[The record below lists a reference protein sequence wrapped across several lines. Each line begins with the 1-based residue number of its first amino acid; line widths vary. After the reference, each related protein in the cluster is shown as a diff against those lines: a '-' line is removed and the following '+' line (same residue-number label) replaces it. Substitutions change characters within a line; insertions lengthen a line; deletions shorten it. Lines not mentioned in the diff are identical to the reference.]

1 MLKEHINIDQ
11 IKQTIIDGN
20 VKEVR
25 SILTHAHHAD
35 IADAIENLDRVDRIS
50 FFKKIKPELVEDI
63 FEEIEQPIQLEV
75 IQEVHPQKATHL
87 VDHMELDD
95 AVDLLHDLQEE
106 DEEMAEEL
114 MKTLKGKQAVQK
126 LLKYEENVAGGIMN
140 PSFTAIPE
148 NLTVKQ
154 AVALFKKSEPPDRDF
169 SYYLYIV
176 NKADELQ
183 GLINLRDLVLASPT
197 QEVNDLR
204 KENIISVN
212 VHTDQ
217 EEVARI
223 ISKYDLLAVPVI
235 GDNNKMLGII
245 TVDDIVD
252 VIEEEATEDLLKL
265 SGTSSGDID
274 ENDILTSQVWK
285 SARARLRWLLLTMF
299 GGLLSGSLLSYFTIS
314 FADIPLSLPIVISFI
329 PLLIGIGGNIG
340 NQSATIMVRGLATGY
355 IKPNALFKNILREIS
370 VSVLIGL
377 SIGFILFIGSLL
389 IYKTTVYGTIISIAI
404 LLNIV
409 LSAAF
414 GTLLPVFFTKIGVDP
429 AIASA
434 PFISSSIDV
443 AGLAIYFIVIATYLQ
458 LIS

>member
-1 MLKEHINIDQ
+1 MLEENINIDQ

-20 VKEVR
+20 VTEIR
-25 SILTHAHHAD
+25 SIISKAHHAD
-35 IADAIENLDRVDRIS
+35 IADAIEDLDRDDRIS
-50 FFKKIKPELVEDI
+50 FFKKIKPELVEDV

-106 DEEMAEEL
+106 DEDMAGEL
-114 MKTLKGKQAVQK
+114 VKTLKEKQELQK
-126 LLKYEENVAGGIMN
+126 LLEYEDHVAGGIMN
-140 PSFTAIPE
+140 PSYTAIPE

-176 NKADELQ
+176 NKQDELQ
-183 GLINLRDLVLASPT
+183 GMINLRDLVLASPT
-197 QEVNDLR
+197 QEVKDLR
-204 KENIISVN
+204 KENLISVN
-212 VHTDQ
+212 VNTDQ

-235 GDNNKMLGII
+235 DDDNKMLGIV

-252 VIEEEATEDLLKL
+252 VMEEEATEDLLKL
-265 SGTSSGDID
+265 SGTSTGEID
-274 ENDILTSQVWK
+274 ENDILTSKVWK
-285 SARARLRWLLLTMF
+285 SARARLRWLLLTMV
-299 GGLLSGSLLSYFTIS
+299 GGLLSGSLLSFFTIA
-314 FADIPLSLPIVISFI
+314 FADIPLSLPIIISFI
-329 PLLIGIGGNIG
+329 PLLIGVGGNIG

-355 IKPNALFKNILREIS
+355 IKKESIINNILREIS
-370 VSVLIGL
+370 VGVLIGL
-377 SIGFILFIGSLL
+377 SIGFILFVGSFL
-389 IYKTTVYGTIISIAI
+389 IYKTIIYGTIIAFAI

-409 LSAAF
+409 LSASF

-429 AIASA
+429 AIACA

-443 AGLAIYFIVIATYLQ
+443 AGLVIYFVVITAYLKF
-458 LIS
+458 II